1 MDSDEILKIS
11 KIAFIRLILSPKGYR
26 GLIYSSRD
34 GRIREP
40 EVRYIFCNV
49 LDEKGYKFG
58 LEVPTKNKYHFT
70 GKTSQRALTDLS
82 IFGGGKQEINIE
94 FKEGPSPQK
103 QIDKDVEKLI
113 RETKPGVLIHFLPTR
128 ENNLNSEHPGILKKR
143 IIKLNNSFNSLSNK
157 FKAKDNFWILFVIM
171 VRDHK
176 ELWYLT
182 KQKENLG
189 KISLEEFK
197 KVTMKI

>member
-11 KIAFIRLILSPKGYR
+11 KIAFRRLISSPKGYR
-26 GLIYSSRD
+26 GLIYSSRG

-58 LEVPTKNKYHFT
+58 LEVPTENKYCFT
-70 GKTSQRALTDLS
+70 GKKSQRALTDLS

-143 IIKLNNSFNSLSNK
+143 II
-157 FKAKDNFWILFVIM
+157 
-171 VRDHK
+171 
-176 ELWYLT
+176 T
-182 KQKENLG
+182 
-189 KISLEEFK
+189 
-197 KVTMKI
+197 

>member
-11 KIAFIRLILSPKGYR
+11 KIAFRRLISSPKGYR

-58 LEVPTKNKYHFT
+58 LEVPTENKYCFS
-70 GKTSQRALTDLS
+70 GKRSQRALTDLS
-82 IFGGGKQEINIE
+82 IFGEGKQKINIE
-94 FKEGPSPQK
+94 FKEGPTRQTEVDGN
-103 QIDKDVEKLI
+103 IEKLI
-113 RETKPGVLIHFLPTR
+113 REPNPSVLIHFLPTR
-128 ENNLNSEHPGILKKR
+128 ENNLNSEHLGILKKL
-143 IIKLNNSFNSLSNK
+143 IIKLNNSLSN
-157 FKAKDNFWILFVIM
+157 FEAKDNFWILFVIM
-171 VRDHK
+171 VRDVRDHS
-176 ELWYLT
+176 ELWHLT
-182 KQKENLG
+182 KQKKNLG

-197 KVTMKI
+197 RISL